1 MGLLPPENTLE
12 DVKIKIKKSYHNS
25 NVGLIKQ
32 VVLKEGPQAF
42 RIATLLEILGKDKKS
57 VHHYSLKIDQI
68 DRSKQAVFFKVVV
81 IICLLIKQLLF
92 LDLSERHQQVHSF

>member
-12 DVKIKIKKSYHNS
+12 DVKIKIKKAYNNS

-42 RIATLLEILGKDKKS
+42 RIATLLEILDKDKT
-57 VHHYSLKIDQI
+57 VHHYSLK
-68 DRSKQAVFFKVVV
+68 
-81 IICLLIKQLLF
+81 LIKLTALSKAGTISPKNLL
-92 LDLSERHQQVHSF
+92 D